1 MTGRGSRRYRSLLR
15 LAGAALLW
23 ERLWPRIW
31 PAIAVVGVF
40 VAVAL
45 LDLLPALPGWLHA
58 LVLFAFLAAFVAA
71 VRYGAGGF
79 RLVDR
84 AEARRRIERDSGLD
98 HRPLA
103 ALDDRLAT
111 GVETPAARSLWEAH
125 LRRMAATVENL
136 SVRPPA
142 PEMARREPWGIRAG
156 VVLVLVIG
164 LAAGAGDAGP
174 RLERALTPHLAG
186 SRQGPVTLELWITP
200 PAYTGVAPLFL
211 DSIRPSETAGN
222 GGVEIPRGST
232 ILARASGLETAPGL
246 VVGDH
251 ETPFTAMEDADGPTA
266 YRAEAIIED
275 GYRLA
280 VRSDGRD
287 LAAWALRVIADRPPS
302 VAFSEPPNATVGAFL
317 GLAYEAS
324 DDYGIDDVTVVI
336 RGADEDAVPAGGG
349 TVRLSLPL
357 PALKA
362 TSVAGGGVHDL
373 TAHPL
378 AGEPVLI
385 HLEAEDTGGQTGSS
399 DVAAIVL
406 PEKAFSHPVA
416 RAIVAERKRL
426 SGDSL
431 SVRGRVALALKR
443 IAGRPA
449 HFADDTV
456 VSLALAVSAA
466 RLVRDRGP
474 EALPSVR
481 RLLWDTALR
490 IEEGDVPV
498 AERELRNA
506 RQRLW
511 EALRRDSEA
520 KEIERLMD
528 ELQRAL
534 DRYLAAMAAELA
546 RRGETGSPTDLGIS
560 REMLRSDDL
569 RELIDMARQLARTG
583 ARDSARQLLAELQ
596 RILDGL
602 RMGLEASG
610 SRRDLIEAHKLMQA
624 LRNLGQRQQDL
635 LDKTF
640 QQLRALRAQQDR
652 REPGEQAPWSKE
664 GAAEQDALRRELG
677 EQMLRLDSF
686 IGGIPPPVGKAE
698 RAMRGAVD
706 ALDGGRL
713 GTAVE
718 KQTEAVD
725 HLNQAVESAGEAMA
739 RRLGG
744 LSGMFAGDPDDD
756 GGDGGDIFGR
766 SPEGGYRGMG
776 AGQVKIPDRIEL
788 HRAQEILRE
797 LRRRAGERHR
807 PPAELGYIERL
818 LRRF

>member
-1 MTGRGSRRYRSLLR
+1 MTGRGTRRYRLLLR

-23 ERLWPRIW
+23 ERLWPRLW

-45 LDLLPALPGWLHA
+45 LDLLPGLPGWLHA
-58 LVLFAFLAAFVAA
+58 VVLLAFLAVIAVAL
-71 VRYGAGGF
+71 RYGVAGF
-79 RLVDR
+79 RPVDR
-84 AEARRRIERDSGLD
+84 DAARRRIERDSGLD

-111 GVETPAARSLWEAH
+111 GAATPAAQTLWEAH
-125 LRRMAATVENL
+125 LRRMTAAVENL
-136 SVRPPA
+136 SVRPPT

-156 VVLVLVIG
+156 VVLLLVIG

-174 RLERALTPHLAG
+174 RLGRALTPHFAG
-186 SRQGPVTLELWITP
+186 SQQGPVALELWITP
-200 PAYTGVAPLFL
+200 PAYTGIAPLFL
-211 DSIRPSETAGN
+211 DSARSSETAGN
-222 GGVEIPRGST
+222 GVVEVPRGST
-232 ILARASGLETAPGL
+232 VLARASGLETAPGL
-246 VVGDH
+246 HVGDH
-251 ETPFTAMEDADGPTA
+251 ETPFAAMEETDSPTT
-266 YRAEAIIED
+266 YRAETVIED
-275 GYRLA
+275 GNRLA
-280 VRSDGRD
+280 VSSDGRD
-287 LAAWALRVIADRPPS
+287 LAAWTLWVIEDRPPN
-302 VAFSEPPNATVGAFL
+302 VAFAEPPDTTVGAFL
-317 GLAYEAS
+317 RLAYQAS
-324 DDYGIDDVTVVI
+324 DDYGVDNVTVVI
-336 RGADEDAVPAGGG
+336 RGTREDTVTAGEEA
-349 TVRLSLPL
+349 VRLSLPL

-362 TSVAGGGVHDL
+362 TSVAGSGTHDL

-399 DVAAIVL
+399 DVTEIVL

-426 SGDSL
+426 SGNSL
-431 SVRGRVALALKR
+431 LVRGGVSLALR
-443 IAGRPA
+443 QIAARPD

-466 RLVRDRGP
+466 RLIRDRKP
-474 EALPSVR
+474 EALSSVR
-481 RLLWDTALR
+481 YLLWDTALR

-520 KEIERLMD
+520 NEIDRLMD

-534 DRYLAAMAAELA
+534 DRYLAAMSAELA

-596 RILDGL
+596 KMLDGL
-602 RMGLEASG
+602 RMGLENSD

-635 LDKTF
+635 LDETF
-640 QQLRALRAQQDR
+640 QQLRARRAKQDR
-652 REPGEQAPWSKE
+652 GEPGEPTSGPKE

-686 IGGIPPPVGKAE
+686 IGGIPAPVGKAE

-706 ALDGGRL
+706 ALGDGHL

-718 KQTEAVD
+718 KQTKALE

-739 RRLGG
+739 RQLGG

-756 GGDGGDIFGR
+756 GEEGGDIFGR
-766 SPEGGYRGMG
+766 SPEGGYRGLD
-776 AGQVKIPDRIEL
+776 AGQIKIPDRVEL
-788 HRAQEILRE
+788 HRAQKILRE
-797 LRRRAGERHR
+797 LRRRAGQRHR
-807 PPAELGYIERL
+807 ALPELDYIERL